1 MQIGVLTLPV
11 LCCPFIDHSHLV
23 GGYIV
28 QYEIGIERHGR
39 NRTLI
44 ERERIVQLRL
54 LLLTLKHFDHI
65 ELIDR
70 HERRNA
76 FTFTFNT
83 VPNGQ

>member
-11 LCCPFIDHSHLV
+11 LCYPLVDHYNLV

-54 LLLTLKHFDHI
+54 LLLTLKHFDRT

-70 HERRNA
+70 HESRIA
-76 FTFTFNT
+76 FSFSFNP
-83 VPNGQ
+83 VLNG